1 MPTSPTQNTAHEAEA
16 VARLVSQYKNKPNM
30 EAFASAIGARAQ
42 SVEDALW
49 LLVSE
54 RTLDTAVGAQL
65 DDLGAKVGESREG
78 RTDAVYRTFIRGR
91 ILVNLSSGT
100 PDELLAIVQ
109 MIMAAMGDNAF
120 ALREDFP
127 ATFVVV
133 VDERWSG
140 TGVFPTAVAAILRA
154 ARAGGVRSILEW
166 SSHWNFETFA
176 FAPTDYSL
184 VSHLNEAAAQ
194 GATSLIVPNDV
205 GELGDWSEGAVIHID
220 RDGDYGEVV
229 RIKSATDYD
238 QGNWILT
245 LESGSALLWGHNQF
259 AQLDVLSYDG
269 SRGFGLISTGVDTT
283 LAEDVI
289 PGAEYIE
296 VVDDSLPASGVL
308 QIRTGTDTDDWE
320 DLAYDS
326 VEPGSV
332 GYQVNLAAPVGM
344 YHYVG
349 DAVFPAESR
358 TDLHAGRLAQAEE

>member
-1 MPTSPTQNTAHEAEA
+1 MEHILDHEERAL
-16 VARLVSQYKNKPNM
+16 ARLLQQFRGKPRF
-30 EAFASAIGARAQ
+30 EGLIAAHASRMQ
-42 SVEDALW
+42 SCEDMLW
-49 LLVSE
+49 DLLVCDSI
-54 RTLDTAVGAQL
+54 DTATGAQL
-65 DDLGAKVGESREG
+65 DDLGDLVGQLRGQLPDEQ
-78 RTDAVYRTFIRGR
+78 YRVFIRAR
-91 ILVNLSSGT
+91 VLVNLSSGT

-109 MIMAAMGDNAF
+109 MIMAAMGSNAF

-133 VDERWSG
+133 VDERWTG

-166 SSHWNFETFA
+166 SSFWNFETFT

-184 VSHLNEAAAQ
+184 TSQLNASAAQ

-205 GELGDWSEGAVIHID
+205 GELGDWSEGAVIHLD

-229 RIKSATDYD
+229 RVTNATDYD

-245 LESGSALLWGHNQF
+245 LESGLLWGHNMF
-259 AQLDVLSYDG
+259 APVDVLSYDG
-269 SRGFGLISTGVDTT
+269 SRGFGLIQTGADTG
-283 LAEDVI
+283 LAADVT
-289 PGAEYIE
+289 PGDEYIE
-296 VVDDSLPASGVL
+296 VVDNSLPASGVL
-308 QIRTGTDTDDWE
+308 QIRTGTDAGDWE

-326 VEPGSV
+326 VEVGSV
-332 GYQVNLAAPVGM
+332 GYQVNLAAPVGK

-349 DAVFPAESR
+349 DAVYPAESR

>member
-1 MPTSPTQNTAHEAEA
+1 MEHILDHEERAL
-16 VARLVSQYKNKPNM
+16 ARLLQQFRGKPRF
-30 EAFASAIGARAQ
+30 EGLIAAHASRMQ
-42 SVEDALW
+42 SCEDMLW
-49 LLVSE
+49 ALLVCDSI
-54 RTLDTAVGAQL
+54 DTATGAQL
-65 DDLGAKVGESREG
+65 DDLGDLVGQLRGQLPDEQ
-78 RTDAVYRTFIRGR
+78 YRVFIRAR
-91 ILVNLSSGT
+91 VLVNLSSGT